1 MERIIDVTIKNKV
14 ASCYDARYVC
24 GNSDYVIH
32 FDFDDEWTEFE
43 TKTARFKCEK
53 GYVDVVFSGDVC
65 AVPVITDIDLFSV
78 GVYAGNIHTTTP
90 AYVRAYK
97 SILCGDMGPYDPP
110 DDVYHQIMD
119 MLNHLAE
126 IPAVDSTLTQAGK
139 AADAKAVGDAI
150 STLSEDITSQV
161 STHNTGTDTHSDIR
175 LLISGL
181 TDRLN
186 ALADSDD
193 TTLDQMSEVV
203 AYIKANRDLISSI
216 TTDKVSVA
224 DVIDNLTT
232 NVANKPLSAAQGV
245 ALKALIDAI
254 SIPDKL
260 PNPNALTFTG
270 AVSGSY
276 DGSAPLEVEI
286 PSGGGASGDYIQNP
300 PTASVGQTIVVK
312 AVDESGKPTEWEPV
326 NLPKKVRPDWNQ
338 NDSTAADYVKNRT
351 HYEESSYTDY
361 VLNMDGPEITGFSIP
376 EVGGTVTVKI
386 NGVESVETVKNGTS
400 GPLGKYTYIGTI
412 DFDSLRR
419 GETGWCVAAISGA
432 TFGFAN
438 PDTTIT
444 VETTVIHKIDDKF
457 INFDGFVRTFDYHFK
472 GYTLYKTLYNNN
484 GAQCFL
490 EMCDNFI
497 LPEPKSQLFGY
508 IGEMG
513 FSKVVDIMSSSC
525 FVRGFILNED
535 GTTTVENA
543 IFGTNTT
550 EMEQLAADYGYTL
563 TTNPNA

>member
-14 ASCYDARYVC
+14 ASCHDARYVC

-126 IPAVDSTLTQAGK
+126 ISAVDSTLTQAGK

-161 STHNTGTDTHSDIR
+161 SMHNTGTDTHSDIR

-193 TTLDQMSEVV
+193 TTLDQLSEVV

-326 NLPKKVRPDWNQ
+326 NLPKNVRPDWNQ

-361 VLNMDGPEITGFSIP
+361 VLNMSGTEITGFSMP
-376 EVGGTVTVKI
+376 NVGGTITVGI
-386 NGVESVETVKNGTS
+386 NGVESSETVKKGTS
-400 GPLGKYTYIGTI
+400 GPLGNYTYIGTI
-412 DFDSLRR
+412 DFDSLQKGR
-419 GETGWCVAAISGA
+419 TGWLVAGIPGHVI
-432 TFGFAN
+432 GFAN
-438 PDTTIT
+438 PDTTIS
-444 VETTVIHKIDDKF
+444 VLTTVIHKINDKF
-457 INFDGFVRTFDYHFK
+457 INFDGLVRTFDYHFA
-472 GYTLYKTLYNNN
+472 GYNLYKTLYNAR

-490 EMCDNFI
+490 DMCDHFI
-497 LPEPKSQLFGY
+497 LPEPNSVLFGFY
-508 IGEMG
+508 GEVR
-513 FSKVVDIMSSSC
+513 FSTVEDIRPSSC
-525 FVRGFILNED
+525 FVHSLILRED

-543 IFGTNTT
+543 IFGTNAS
-550 EMEQLAADYGYTL
+550 EMEQLAAEFGYTL
-563 TTNPNA
+563 TTKPNA